1 MDRAAEVA
9 RIKAQYAARDA
20 AWLAAIHARLAQGPA
35 TMRQLAEA
43 CGCRINGT
51 FSGFLYALKR
61 AGRLAVVGTTVGP
74 TGAPNFL
81 WGWAGDD

>member
-9 RIKAQYAARDA
+9 RIKAQYAAPDA
-20 AWLAAIHARLAQGPA
+20 AWLFAIRTRLEQGPA

-51 FSGFLYALKR
+51 FSGFLYALRR
-61 AGRLAVVGTTVGP
+61 AGRLAVVGRSVGP
-74 TGAPNFL
+74 TGAQFSV
-81 WGWAGDD
+81 GMGRR